1 MYLPI
6 ELKLSIVQFLPIHV
20 VLQLDF
26 ITAIGLA
33 KNDEKVRILVMTNVI
48 KTGNFFALTCLVEHD
63 MISDSKNAREPF
75 RILDQASRC
84 GNPREPRDLG

>member
-33 KNDEKVRILVMTNVI
+33 KNDEKTRIAVMRHVLE
-48 KTGNFFALTCLVEHD
+48 TGDFLALTCLVNHD
-63 MISDSKNAREPF
+63 LISDSKNAREPF